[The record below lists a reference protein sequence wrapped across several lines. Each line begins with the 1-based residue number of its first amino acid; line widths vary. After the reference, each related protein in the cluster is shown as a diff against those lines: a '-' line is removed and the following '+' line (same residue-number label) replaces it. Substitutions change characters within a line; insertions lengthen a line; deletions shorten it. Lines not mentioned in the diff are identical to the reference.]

1 MGQTANTPSQVAER
15 GAANPIAALRIL
27 GVCIAAL
34 FGFAVALKAALML
47 FSPRCWFRL
56 PTWIALRGSM
66 REARYVTGS
75 GAIETRLTG
84 APRF

>member
-1 MGQTANTPSQVAER
+1 M
-15 GAANPIAALRIL
+15 LRIL

-34 FGFAVALKAALML
+34 FGFAVALNAALML

-84 APRF
+84 AGLLVLIAWMLYEILL